1 MATEQAASELKQ
13 QGAIEAAQN
22 PDSSVSADDAQKK
35 MLEESKAAGVAAFTF
50 DPDASPEQKR
60 AQAREVSTRVPHARP
75 PATPLT
81 RNYQRPSQR
90 ASIRSG
96 PKAQRS

>member
-22 PDSSVSADDAQKK
+22 PESSVSADDAQKK

-60 AQAREVSTRVPHARP
+60 AQAREVSTR
-75 PATPLT
+75 
-81 RNYQRPSQR
+81 
-90 ASIRSG
+90 I
-96 PKAQRS
+96 

>member
-22 PDSSVSADDAQKK
+22 PESSVSADDAQKK
-35 MLEESKAAGVAAFTF
+35 MLEESRAAGVAAFTF

-60 AQAREVSTRVPHARP
+60 AQAREVSTIV
-75 PATPLT
+75 
-81 RNYQRPSQR
+81 
-90 ASIRSG
+90 
-96 PKAQRS
+96 